1 MTIMYEGVEYKIYNE
16 VANQYRAVS
25 EDVEI
30 WFECE
35 WRGGSYFKIKSV
47 SYCGRTYQAQRY
59 HYSYIPIVR
68 EATFEIAKT
77 DGLWDYKNNSLH
89 TLYEAGWEVRV

>member
-1 MTIMYEGVEYKIYNE
+1 MTITYDGVEYNIYNE

-25 EDVEI
+25 KDVEI

-47 SYCGRTYQAQRY
+47 SYGGRTYKAQRY
-59 HYSYIPIVR
+59 HYFWLQIVR
-68 EATFEIAKT
+68 EATFMIAKT
-77 DGLWDYKNNSLH
+77 DGLWDYKENRPH
-89 TLYEAGWEVRV
+89 TLY